1 VTLQQPHLDQ
11 LDARARES
19 GWQVSRQHDYFAIHP
34 IDVRTGRVYRRES
47 LDDTVALITA
57 TDSWSWWALELD
69 GGSVTYDRDSLIVV
83 GNDAESFCVR
93 GWPGMPGGSRG
104 PSHTFEQGAHTLYLR
119 SEDRPDLPGNWYRWG

>member
-1 VTLQQPHLDQ
+1 MTRQQARPPSSSYDPAVTLQQPHLDQ

-34 IDVRTGRVYRRES
+34 IVVPTGRVYRRES
-47 LDDTVALITA
+47 LDDAVALITA
-57 TDSWSWWALELD
+57 TESWSWWALELD

-93 GWPGMPGGSRG
+93 GWPGS
-104 PSHTFEQGAHTLYLR
+104 
-119 SEDRPDLPGNWYRWG
+119 DRLSG